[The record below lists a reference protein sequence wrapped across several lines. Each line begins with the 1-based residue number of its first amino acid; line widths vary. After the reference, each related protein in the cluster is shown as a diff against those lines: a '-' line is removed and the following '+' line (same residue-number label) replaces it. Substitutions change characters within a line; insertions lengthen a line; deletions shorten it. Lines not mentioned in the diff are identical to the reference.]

1 MEERPTKCLPVEQQR
16 LHFLLSQSLPPEPTR
31 SPSWPP
37 KDPTRQLRVQ
47 SFPLKNRLLCLKVA
61 PALIPLV
68 GPSVGLSRFYVN
80 TSTCSYLQV
89 SSNWLVPLNSCLFL
103 VNSETTIG
111 ERGQLLAQVE
121 RGLRMRP
128 RGLIRSE
135 RSDYDW
141 RGAAA
146 ASSWS
151 C

>member
-1 MEERPTKCLPVEQQR
+1 MPGAVEQQR

-37 KDPTRQLRVQ
+37 KDPTWQLRVQ
-47 SFPLKNRLLCLKVA
+47 SFPLKKRLHRLKVA
-61 PALIPLV
+61 HALIPWV

-80 TSTCSYLQV
+80 ICTCSYLQV
-89 SSNWLVPLNSCLFL
+89 SSNWLEPPNSCLFL

-111 ERGQLLAQVE
+111 ERGQLLAEVE

-128 RGLIRSE
+128 KGLIRSE

-141 RGAAA
+141 RGAAG
-146 ASSWS
+146 SSRS